1 MPQSQPQPQGYSRQQ
16 IILHWVVALLVVL
29 QFVLHEGIADA
40 YDVAEDTGVYAM
52 SAPVIGHIIG
62 GALILLLA
70 CWRLILRNDRGTPP
84 APEGEPEVFRKAGH
98 AAHLALYGMLIALP
112 VTGALAWGGQME
124 AAGEA
129 HEVLKTLLMLL
140 VLAHIGAVVMHQLV
154 WKTGLLKRMMR
165 AQD

>member
-1 MPQSQPQPQGYSRQQ
+1 M
-16 IILHWVVALLVVL
+16 VVL

-40 YDVAEDTGVYAM
+40 YDVAEETGVYAM

-84 APEGEPEVFRKAGH
+84 PPEGEPEVFRKAGH
-98 AAHLALYGMLIALP
+98 AAHLALYGLLIALP

>member
-1 MPQSQPQPQGYSRQQ
+1 MPQPQPQGYSRQQ

-84 APEGEPEVFRKAGH
+84 APAGEPEVFRKAGH
-98 AAHLALYGMLIALP
+98 AAHLALYGLLIALP

-140 VLAHIGAVVMHQLV
+140 VLAHIGAVVLHQLV
-154 WKTGLLKRMMR
+154 WKTGILKRMMR

>member
-1 MPQSQPQPQGYSRQQ
+1 MPQPQPQGYSRQQ

-40 YDVAEDTGVYAM
+40 YDVAEETGVYAM

-84 APEGEPEVFRKAGH
+84 PPEGEPEVFRKAGH
-98 AAHLALYGMLIALP
+98 AAHLALYGLLIALP

>member
-1 MPQSQPQPQGYSRQQ
+1 MPQPQSKPQGYSRQQ

-40 YDVAEDTGVYAM
+40 YDVAEETGVYAM

-84 APEGEPEVFRKAGH
+84 PPEGEPEVFRKAGH
-98 AAHLALYGMLIALP
+98 AAHLALYGLLIALP

>member
-1 MPQSQPQPQGYSRQQ
+1 MPQPQPQPQGYSRQQ

-40 YDVAEDTGVYAM
+40 YDVAEETGVYAM

-84 APEGEPEVFRKAGH
+84 PPEGEPEVFRKAGH
-98 AAHLALYGMLIALP
+98 AAHLALYGLLIALP

>member
-1 MPQSQPQPQGYSRQQ
+1 MAQPKGYSRVQ
-16 IILHWVVALLVVL
+16 IILHWVAAALIVL
-29 QFVLHEGIADA
+29 QFVLHEGISDA
-40 YDVAEDTGVYAM
+40 YDVATQTGVYAF
-52 SAPVIGHIIG
+52 SAPVIGHIAG

-84 APEGEPEVFRKAGH
+84 PPAGEPEMFRKAGH
-98 AAHLALYGMLIALP
+98 FAHMALYALIIGLP
-112 VTGALAWGGQME
+112 VTGALAWGGRME

-129 HEVLKTLLMLL
+129 HEVMKNLLILL
-140 VLAHIGAVVMHQLV
+140 VLAHIGAVVVHQRI